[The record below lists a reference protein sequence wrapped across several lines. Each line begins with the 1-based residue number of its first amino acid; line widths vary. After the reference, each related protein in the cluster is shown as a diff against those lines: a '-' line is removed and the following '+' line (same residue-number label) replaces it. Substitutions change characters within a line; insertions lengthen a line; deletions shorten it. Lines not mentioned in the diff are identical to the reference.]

1 MNTQTILLSGNHTRH
16 LLKTHLS
23 LKSIV
28 TALPKQIYLLWQRQC
43 QRRQLMTLEDHLLK
57 DVGISR
63 ADAVREGQKP
73 FWKD

>member
-1 MNTQTILLSGNHTRH
+1 MNTQTILLSGNHSRR
-16 LLKTHLS
+16 LLKPYLP

-28 TALPKQIYLLWQRQC
+28 TALPKQVYFLWQRQR

-73 FWKD
+73 FWKE